1 MNINNI
7 KQMEKLDAGNVAE
20 SVSFLPEQIKD
31 ALAQAENF
39 KIPAAYKK
47 INRIVLAGMGGSNLG
62 ARIIASLFKEELK
75 VSLVIE
81 AGYEIPG
88 CVDKNTLFI
97 ISSYS
102 GSTEEPLSTYAA
114 AKKLG
119 AKIIGLSAISNDNK
133 LAELLNLGKDL
144 CLTFDAGKNTSLQP
158 RLGLGYAVVSLLII
172 FNKIG
177 VIKLKSKDIAEA
189 ADYIASESRK
199 LIPKNILLLNSA
211 KKAARELFGKQIVLV
226 GGEFLEGNLHA
237 LRNQFCETAKNFA
250 AYLVLPDMNHYAI
263 EGLGNPAGNRD
274 NLIFVFLESDLYHPR
289 EKKRLA
295 LTKDIVK
302 KNKIKIYSHKLNGG
316 DKLTQSFEML
326 NFGSW
331 LTFYLAMLNE
341 VNPSLI
347 PWVDW
352 FKNKLA

>member
-7 KQMEKLDAGNVAE
+7 KQVEKLDAGFVAE
-20 SVSFLPEQIKD
+20 SILVLPGQLKD
-31 ALAQAENF
+31 ALRQAQNF
-39 KIPAAYKK
+39 KISAAYKK

-62 ARIIASLFKEELK
+62 ARIITSLFREELK
-75 VSLVIE
+75 VPLLIE

-102 GSTEEPLSTYAA
+102 GATEEPLSTYAA
-114 AKKLG
+114 AKKRG
-119 AKIIGLSAISNDNK
+119 AKIIGLSAESANNK
-133 LAELLNLGKDL
+133 LAKMLAAGKDL
-144 CLTFDAGKNTSLQP
+144 CLTFDASINKSQQP
-158 RLGLGYAVVSLLII
+158 RLGLGYAVVALLVILQKVGAIKFDPQEII
-172 FNKIG
+172 KAAEFVAG
-177 VIKLKSKDIAEA
+177 QSK
-189 ADYIASESRK
+189 K
-199 LIPKNILLLNSA
+199 LIPKNNLINPA
-211 KKAARELFGKQIVLV
+211 KKAAREIFCRQAVLV

-237 LRNQFCETAKNFA
+237 LRNQFCENSKNFA
-250 AYLVLPDMNHYAI
+250 SYLVLPDMNHYSI
-263 EGLGNPAGNRD
+263 EGLKNPAGNQK

-289 EKKRLA
+289 VKKRLA
-295 LTKDIVK
+295 LTKEIVK
-302 KNKIKIYSHKLNGG
+302 KNKIKIFSYKLSAKN
-316 DKLTQSFEML
+316 KLAQSFEIL

-352 FKNKLA
+352 FKKKLR